1 MVRRWRIRSKL
12 FIAVSLLLA
21 TVLLLAFSGFW
32 GLYRYRHLAN
42 SLVQRAMEI
51 PYAYDLNRH
60 ALTLCEI
67 DTRRSQISAREGMIQ
82 SSTLG
87 DPLFD
92 IAKLESERFDNALI
106 DFYLTLQR
114 YESAVADLADLN
126 ETPSL
131 LVDLESQQQSLANIR
146 TSFERLEG
154 FLRGPHTVEP
164 SRRLELKSHL
174 SRLVRETDD
183 HLRTIHGGMSA
194 FSRDVRGQYRAWI
207 SVAWTSTILAIAMV
221 GMLLLAFRSLVV
233 KPFRTL
239 LDGSRLVA
247 GGQFDHR
254 IDLGTGDE
262 LSELANAMNDMTD
275 RFQGALATVKSW
287 CTDLDKQVQERTRE
301 VIQNEQ
307 LASVGF
313 LAAGVAHEIN
323 NPLATIAW
331 SAESL
336 QSRAAEHAMDQQPED
351 ETTQEWFAE
360 LSTNLRRIEEEAYRC
375 KGITEKL
382 LDFSRLSEVRRAP
395 TDLTEL
401 VRDVVA
407 MVATVGEY
415 RCKTLNIT
423 AENAVV
429 AHVNPQEV
437 RQVVLNLVTNA
448 LESVDTDGAVDI
460 AVTSDSQKALVVV
473 QDNGCGMNE
482 EVMKHLFE
490 PFFTRRR
497 DGTGTGLGLS
507 ITYRIISQHGG
518 SLTPYSEGEGRGSKM
533 ELMLPLDPENLDVTA
548 YPQIS
553 LASKSQTSHRTKT
566 PNTNAERINPERVNP
581 ERLNPERVNPE
592 RVNAA

>member
-1 MVRRWRIRSKL
+1 M
-12 FIAVSLLLA
+12 LLA

-32 GLYRYRHLAN
+32 GLYRYRQLAN
-42 SLVQRAMEI
+42 SLVTRAMEI

-67 DTRRSQISAREGMIQ
+67 DTRRGQISAREGMIQ

-87 DPLFD
+87 DPIFD
-92 IAKLESERFDNALI
+92 IAKLESERFDNALVE
-106 DFYLTLQR
+106 FHLTLQR
-114 YESAVADLADLN
+114 YEAASSDMT
-126 ETPSL
+126 ETHSL
-131 LVDLESQQQSLANIR
+131 LVDLEGQQKSLADIR
-146 TSFERLEG
+146 VSFENLDG
-154 FLRGPHTVEP
+154 FLRAPHTVEP
-164 SRRLELKSHL
+164 SRRLEMKSHL
-174 SRLVRETDD
+174 SRLVQDTDD
-183 HLRTIHGGMSA
+183 HLRIIHGGMA
-194 FSRDVRGQYRAWI
+194 EFSRDVRGQYRAWI
-207 SVAWTSTILAIAMV
+207 GIAWTCTILAIAMV

-254 IDLGTGDE
+254 IDLGTDDE

-275 RFQGALATVKSW
+275 RFQGALANINSL
-287 CTDLDKQVQERTRE
+287 CLNLDKQVKDRTRE

-336 QSRAAEHAMDQQPED
+336 QSRAAEFAMSRQPD
-351 ETTQEWFAE
+351 ADTAQEWTAE
-360 LSTNLRRIEEEAYRC
+360 LANNLRRIEDEAYRC

-382 LDFSRLSEVRRAP
+382 LDFSRLSEIRRAP
-395 TDLTEL
+395 TDLAEL

-407 MVATVGEY
+407 MVGTVGQY
-415 RCKTLNIT
+415 RCKTMNID
-423 AENAVV
+423 AETAVV

-460 AVTSDSQKALVVV
+460 RVSCDAGKALIVVR
-473 QDNGCGMNE
+473 DNGCGMNE

-518 SLTPYSEGEGRGSKM
+518 SLTPHSDGEGCGSTM
-533 ELMLPLDPENLDVTA
+533 ELMLPLEPENQDVTA
-548 YPQIS
+548 
-553 LASKSQTSHRTKT
+553 SHRIAFDSKQQNTK
-566 PNTNAERINPERVNP
+566 
-581 ERLNPERVNPE
+581 RLS
-592 RVNAA
+592 AA